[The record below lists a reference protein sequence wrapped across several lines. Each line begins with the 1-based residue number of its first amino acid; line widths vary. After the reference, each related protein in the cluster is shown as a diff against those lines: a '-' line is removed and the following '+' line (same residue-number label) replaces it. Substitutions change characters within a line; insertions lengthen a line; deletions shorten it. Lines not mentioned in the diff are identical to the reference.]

1 MPSTSTRYDIEPSPE
16 MDSTKRPAGSEL
28 EEVYEVEDRVSDETA
43 LAKLGYKQE
52 FRRAFKPVEVFGLG
66 FSIIGLVPGIS

>member
-1 MPSTSTRYDIEPSPE
+1 MNP
-16 MDSTKRPAGSEL
+16 TKRPTGSEL
-28 EEVYEVEDRVSDETA
+28 EEAYEVEVSVSDETA

>member
-1 MPSTSTRYDIEPSPE
+1 MPSDSSQYDIEPSPQV
-16 MDSTKRPAGSEL
+16 DATKRAAGDKL
-28 EEVYEVEDRVSDETA
+28 EDGSDLEVLVSDETA